1 MALLGT
7 LLGALTGSG
16 RRSSGWNRGRTSY
29 GRRPIGFGYGARGR
43 QTSSGFGGSL
53 GRMALS
59 GLATYGVRRFL
70 NNRRS
75 ASSGY

>member
-1 MALLGT
+1 MALLGN

-16 RRSSGWNRGRTSY
+16 RARSGWNRGRTSY
-29 GRRPIGFGYGARGR
+29 GRRPIGYGARGR

-59 GLATYGVRRFL
+59 GLAAYGIRRFL
-70 NNRRS
+70 SNRRS
-75 ASSGY
+75 ASTGY

>member
-7 LLGALTGSG
+7 LLGALSGSG
-16 RRSSGWNRGRTSY
+16 RTNSGWNRGRSSY
-29 GRRPIGFGYGARGR
+29 GRRPIGFGARGR

-53 GRMALS
+53 GRMAMA

>member
-16 RRSSGWNRGRTSY
+16 RRSSGWNRGRSSY
-29 GRRPIGFGYGARGR
+29 GRRPIGFGTRGR

-53 GRMALS
+53 GRMAMA

-70 NNRRS
+70 NSRRS
-75 ASSGY
+75 ASAGY